1 MKNSMFP
8 ARLELEVLRDEVWVV
23 EVSYA
28 VNDDSQFLTKFLY
41 LKSMYPLKNK
51 QYQIFFYAN
60 SKVNIKHK
68 EGVVE
73 TTP

>member
-1 MKNSMFP
+1 MKSTMFP
-8 ARLELEVLRDEVWVV
+8 ARLELEVFRGEVWVV
-23 EVSYA
+23 EVSY
-28 VNDDSQFLTKFLY
+28 VINDDSQFLTKFQY

-51 QYQIFFYAN
+51 QYQIVIYAN
-60 SKVNIKHK
+60 SKVNGKNK

>member
-8 ARLELEVLRDEVWVV
+8 ARLELEVLRGESWVV

-28 VNDDSQFLTKFLY
+28 VNDDSQFLTKFQY

-51 QYQIFFYAN
+51 QYQIVFYAN
-60 SKVNIKHK
+60 SKVNNIYK

>member
-1 MKNSMFP
+1 MFP
-8 ARLELEVLRDEVWVV
+8 ARLELEVLREVGWVV

-28 VNDDSQFLTKFLY
+28 VNDDSQFLTKFQY

-51 QYQIFFYAN
+51 QYQIIFYAN
-60 SKVNIKHK
+60 SKVNSKHR